1 MISIVFCFI
10 VLFLLIKLFEKALD
24 ENLLYKNLEE
34 NKDHGTENDVF
45 KVESIHEEML
55 DKLIFFVRENNKKLE
70 WLSHDTIYVEDGEVA
85 ALVEELA
92 ELIKDQQE
100 KIARCLFHQQLEEN
114 NILINEFKTI
124 ERKASRFNLKK
135 PVQTS

>member
-34 NKDHGTENDVF
+34 NKDHETENDVF
-45 KVESIHEEML
+45 KIENIHEEML

-92 ELIKDQQE
+92 VLMKEQQE
-100 KIARCLFHQQLEEN
+100 KIARCLFLEEK
-114 NILINEFKTI
+114 NILINELTTI